1 MSVPTA
7 RFYLLPKT
15 LSMFLLLSLF
25 ILAALSTAWGQS
37 APAGLRATAASGS
50 VGLAWNSYSGASS
63 FNIYRS
69 LTSGGEGT
77 TPVVTGISGSAT
89 SYTNSSLTNS
99 TTYYFQVTAVVLSV
113 ETSHSNEASAT
124 PGSTALG
131 APVLKGIGSSGQAS
145 LTWGALSGATSYNL
159 YRSSSAG
166 SSMIQ
171 IGLTSTT
178 FSDTG
183 LTNTVTYTY
192 TVYPVSSNGQGT
204 ASNAVPI
211 LPGAAALAAPGL
223 TAAEASST
231 SINLDW
237 TAITGASTY
246 DLYRSTSSGGEGAV
260 PFMTNVHPG
269 TSISYT
275 DRGLSSSNTYY
286 YEVVAVGTGGEGSL
300 SNEASATPGSALLA
314 APILKGVGSS
324 GQVALAWSAVSGAT
338 SYDVYRVGGP
348 ILIELPYRVGISGT
362 SFTDTGLSN
371 TTSYTYMVY
380 AADANGQGT
389 GSNSVSVSPGAA
401 PLAAPILT
409 ATEASSTSINLN
421 WTAITGAT
429 TYDLYRGTSSGGEGA
444 APFMTNISSGGSISY
459 TDAGLSS
466 SNTYYY
472 KAVAVGAGGEGALSN
487 EASATPGSALLAAPI
502 LKAVGSSGQV
512 ALTWSAVSGA
522 VSYNLYRVG
531 GPILIE
537 LPYQVGISGTSFTDT
552 GLSNTPSYTYMV
564 YAVDTNG
571 QGTGSNPVTA
581 SPGATPLAA
590 PALWASPVSG
600 VTSINLNW
608 IALTGATSYDLY
620 RSTTSGGEG
629 STPIKVLISGTSY
642 TDSGLT
648 LGTEYYYEL
657 SAVGAGGE
665 GALSNEATAIV
676 GDAPLAAP
684 TGFTQTVAPDNGTTI
699 TLAWN
704 SVTGASSYAVFRDE
718 DATLGHYVLAPYA
731 SGVTSTSYV
740 DTVTVGHSYIYEV
753 CAVNSTGYG
762 AFTSMSPSL
771 SLYGFALSPNPSA
784 ITVTHGTLGA
794 TSILATPSGGYT
806 GTVQFTGTGLPTG
819 VTAWFYPDLLTFQT
833 PNPTPIYTAGYLG
846 QFTYAMISTNV
857 YFAALST
864 ASPGTYTIDIT
875 ATSTGADGF
884 TYTTPVTLT
893 IN

>member
-380 AADANGQGT
+380 A
-389 GSNSVSVSPGAA
+389 
-401 PLAAPILT
+401 
-409 ATEASSTSINLN
+409 
-421 WTAITGAT
+421 
-429 TYDLYRGTSSGGEGA
+429 
-444 APFMTNISSGGSISY
+444 
-459 TDAGLSS
+459 
-466 SNTYYY
+466 
-472 KAVAVGAGGEGALSN
+472 
-487 EASATPGSALLAAPI
+487 
-502 LKAVGSSGQV
+502 
-512 ALTWSAVSGA
+512 
-522 VSYNLYRVG
+522 
-531 GPILIE
+531 
-537 LPYQVGISGTSFTDT
+537 
-552 GLSNTPSYTYMV
+552 
-564 YAVDTNG
+564 VDTNG